1 VRDENDFEVDKAEV
15 AFQSPGAGLRGVL
28 LEPRNGEQI
37 LPAIVMAPGMSGV
50 KEGLILQYAKYL
62 ARGGFAVL
70 AYDNISFGASGGEP
84 RQEVD
89 PQQRRRGYRDAI
101 AYIGLGKSSDL
112 PAVLRDIVEQLGGG
126 MVTAR
131 GDRT

>member
-1 VRDENDFEVDKAEV
+1 MRTTLKLIKPEV

-28 LEPRNGEQI
+28 LEPRNGEQT

-70 AYDNISFGASGGEP
+70 AYDNISFG
-84 RQEVD
+84 RQAANRV
-89 PQQRRRGYRDAI
+89 R
-101 AYIGLGKSSDL
+101 KSI
-112 PAVLRDIVEQLGGG
+112 PAT
-126 MVTAR
+126 TAR
-131 GDRT
+131 LS

>member
-1 VRDENDFEVDKAEV
+1 MPSDLFGNLRANTSSETTNWSHRVSNSVRD
-15 AFQSPGAGLRGVL
+15 LGVSL
-28 LEPRNGEQI
+28 
-37 LPAIVMAPGMSGV
+37 
-50 KEGLILQYAKYL
+50 
-62 ARGGFAVL
+62 
-70 AYDNISFGASGGEP
+70 DNISFGASGGEP

-101 AYIGLGKSSDL
+101 TYIGLGKLSDL
-112 PAVLRDIVEQLGGG
+112 LAVLKDIVEQLGGG

>member
-1 VRDENDFEVDKAEV
+1 MRTTLKLDKAEV
-15 AFQSPGAGLRGVL
+15 AFQSPGAGLLGVL
-28 LEPRNGEQI
+28 LEPKNGEQI
-37 LPAIVMAPGMSGV
+37 LPSIVMAPRMSGV
-50 KEGLILQYAKYL
+50 KEGLILQYAKYF

-101 AYIGLGKSSDL
+101 TYFGLGNQ
-112 PAVLRDIVEQLGGG
+112 ATCGR
-126 MVTAR
+126 R
-131 GDRT
+131 